1 MPANLHS
8 SIWARFGDPL
18 SCLEFVNPES
28 ERPVNE
34 FLLFTVNQI
43 GQSQAPAGSGLAG
56 LMPLVLMFVIFY
68 FLLIRP
74 QKKRQQAHAEMINRL
89 KKGDEIV
96 TAGGVVGSIFALT
109 DSELVVEVADRVKI
123 RVLRNQVQMYKAA
136 EEAAEKEE

>member
-1 MPANLHS
+1 
-8 SIWARFGDPL
+8 
-18 SCLEFVNPES
+18 
-28 ERPVNE
+28 
-34 FLLFTVNQI
+34 
-43 GQSQAPAGSGLAG
+43 
-56 LMPLVLMFVIFY
+56 MPLVLMFVIFY